1 LSVPPNKQQGYIAL
15 ELLPFFLWTVL
26 LLHQKCFD
34 RLRTMANLSLAFLAS
49 SVWVTLAVFLVGETS
64 SFHLLVPTEGKRA
77 NTNANTNLPSEEE
90 QPRRAFLTDL
100 LSKGAAVGVGGVV
113 SSVSLPL
120 CARAAPDLVSTGK
133 IKVTAIAHTFVT
145 TGKSPSPN
153 PIRENDA
160 TRFFT
165 NARVMYLFVGSND
178 DDNSLKLAQEV
189 TDLTKQRKAEKGPGV
204 TPGNIQTLDINQE
217 SESPSAII
225 ARVVKAANQMP
236 EGDVLVVGPIR
247 STGTGGDGRLLM
259 DTASGLGTFVGG
271 KKEQGVVSV
280 LLNGP
285 KENLKLIESGFP
297 ASELLWY
304 SLPPK
309 KQ

>member
-1 LSVPPNKQQGYIAL
+1 MLK
-15 ELLPFFLWTVL
+15 
-26 LLHQKCFD
+26 
-34 RLRTMANLSLAFLAS
+34 LSLSFLVS
-49 SVWVTLAVFLVGETS
+49 SVWVMLAVFLLGETS
-64 SFHLLVPTEGKRA
+64 SFQLLVPPEGKRSI
-77 NTNANTNLPSEEE
+77 PSDEEH

-100 LSKGAAVGVGGVV
+100 LSKGAAVGVGGVI
-113 SSVSLPL
+113 SSFSLPQY
-120 CARAAPDLVSTGK
+120 ARAAAAPDVVSIGK

-165 NARVMYLFVGSND
+165 NARVVYLFVGSND
-178 DDNSLKLAQEV
+178 DENNVKLAQEV
-189 TDLTKQRKAEKGPGV
+189 TDLTRQRKAEKGPGV
-204 TPGNIQTLDINQE
+204 TQGNLQTLNTNIKQE
-217 SESPSAII
+217 ESPSATV
-225 ARVVKAANQMP
+225 ARVVKAAKQMP

-247 STGTGGDGRLLM
+247 STGTGGDGRLLA

-297 ASELLWY
+297 TSELLWY
-304 SLPPK
+304 SLSPK